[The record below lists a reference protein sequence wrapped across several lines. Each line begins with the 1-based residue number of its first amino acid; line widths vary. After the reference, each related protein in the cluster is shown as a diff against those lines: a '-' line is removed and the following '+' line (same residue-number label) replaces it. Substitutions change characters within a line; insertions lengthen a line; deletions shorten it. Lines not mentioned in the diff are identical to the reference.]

1 MKWIHKTFIFI
12 SLLIITFFA
21 IQAENI
27 AVEKIETEKSDTNF
41 SKNYVDTS
49 DFIQPQSSYQFAV
62 TIKTNQPNL
71 VKWLG
76 NLLVLIPSHQV
87 VKSVSNFS
95 NQYFLQSKEVSLL
108 LYPFH
113 YFW

>member
-1 MKWIHKTFIFI
+1 MKWIHKTVIFI

-21 IQAENI
+21 VQAEQI
-27 AVEKIETEKSDTNF
+27 AVQKIETEKSDTNF

-49 DFIQPQSSYQFAV
+49 DFLQPQSTYQFAAA
-62 TIKTNQPNL
+62 IKTYQPTL
-71 VKWLG
+71 VKWFD
-76 NLLVLIPSHQV
+76 NLLVLIPLHQA

-95 NQYFLQSKEVSLL
+95 NQYSLQSKKVSIL